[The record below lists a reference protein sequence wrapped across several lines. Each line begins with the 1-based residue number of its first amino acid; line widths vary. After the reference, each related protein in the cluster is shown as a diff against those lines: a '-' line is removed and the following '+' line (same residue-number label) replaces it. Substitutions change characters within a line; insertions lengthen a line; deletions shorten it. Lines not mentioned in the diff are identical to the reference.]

1 MEKCLSLSLVLI
13 KKIAFAICLFI
24 IITMI
29 SSCTSQPKSLTEEDQ
44 TTVNTYTEAVKDGL
58 FERKPGSLQK
68 LAINVITISDKVDDN
83 GIVLQAFNLCAAS
96 FDMGGFPDS
105 AIFYAQKMQVYAAKI
120 DDQIN
125 VARSHNIMALAN
137 IRKQS
142 FEEAEVH
149 LQKAIQI
156 NKLAGETPDIANYY
170 QSLGVLHKE
179 TGHYDSAI
187 YYYQVAAQ
195 KFELNDNKRA
205 LAVTFGNIGS
215 IHVHLKNYD
224 EALEYYNKGT
234 AINKQ
239 INNLNSLT
247 HSYKNTG
254 IVFARLDKPEIAKL
268 YYDSAID
275 ITKTTGNKP
284 MKIAV
289 TFNYANVLVDEGQFN
304 KAIETYFDILEMA
317 KEMNFNIWI
326 FRSKL
331 AIGKTY
337 LKIGEFRKANDYLE
351 EAIKLADEKGIT
363 EGRERALLNI
373 TQAAIGINDREKA
386 TETLLIYTEAID
398 SLNFHNQ
405 QEIVSDLEARY
416 QLNEKDTKLKYMDQV
431 NQSRTRLNY
440 ALIAAIV
447 LAIFLFV
454 FILLL
459 YRTNIKNLNLKNDR
473 IEKDNVLKQLKLEKA
488 GMQAKLKEE
497 EAEKLALS
505 LEIKEEL
512 SNMIVHDLKNP
523 LNNIINSSD
532 DNSVIQN
539 KKLRQ
544 SGKKMLNMV
553 SNILDVYKY
562 ELTKMPIAPLENSL
576 LELAENALIEVEY
589 SATQKNIALRN
600 LFPSTI
606 RVNTDPD
613 LLIRVFVNL
622 LTNAI
627 KYSPMNGFVELKVD
641 LKKSDTDFIRV
652 TITDTGYGIPTEMQ
666 KKVFEKFS
674 QVNANNSHAQGSTGL
689 GLSFCKMAIEA
700 HGGKIGIDENY
711 TDGTQI
717 FFTLPLISSI
727 EKDIKIVALLETP
740 IELTADEKADL
751 STYLPRLENL
761 EIFDVSEL
769 RIIIKEIE
777 LKPNLYKDWLVDFK
791 NAVNFGNEQQ
801 FKFLISQI
809 KS

>member
-1 MEKCLSLSLVLI
+1 MGYCRSVTSFFRNQSASLVFFFLV
-13 KKIAFAICLFI
+13 A
-24 IITMI
+24 TMF
-29 SSCTSQPKSLTEEDQ
+29 SSCTSQPESLTEEDQ
-44 TTVNTYTEAVKDGL
+44 ITVNTYTEAVKDGL
-58 FERKPGSLQK
+58 FERQPDSLQK
-68 LAINVITISDKVDDN
+68 LAIGVIAISDKVDDK

-96 FDMGGFPDS
+96 FDMGGYPDS
-105 AIFYAQKMQVYAAKI
+105 AIFYAQKMQAYATKI
-120 DDQIN
+120 DDQMN
-125 VARSHNIMALAN
+125 LARSHNIMALAN

-142 FEEAEVH
+142 FEEAEAH

-156 NKLAGETPDIANYY
+156 NTLAGETPDIANYY
-170 QSLGVLHKE
+170 QSLGVLNKE

-205 LAVTFGNIGS
+205 LAVTYGNIGS

-224 EALEYYNKGT
+224 EALEYYNKGI

-284 MKIAV
+284 MMIAV

-304 KAIETYFDILEMA
+304 KALESYFDILAMA

-337 LKIGEFRKANDYLE
+337 LKIGEYRKANDYLE

-373 TQAAIGINDREKA
+373 TQAAIGLNDRDKA

-405 QEIVSDLEARY
+405 QKIVSDLEARY

-512 SNMIVHDLKNP
+512 SNMIAHDLKNP

-532 DNSVIQN
+532 DNPVIQN

-562 ELTKMPIAPLENSL
+562 EFTKMPISTSENNL
-576 LELAENALIEVEY
+576 LKIAEKAIGEVEY

-641 LKKSDTDFIRV
+641 CEKSDSDFIRV
-652 TITDTGYGIPTEMQ
+652 TISDTGYGIPTEMQ

-689 GLSFCKMAIEA
+689 GLTFCKMAIEA

-717 FFTLPLISSI
+717 FFTLPLISKI
-727 EKDIKIVALLETP
+727 EEDIKIVAPLESP
-740 IELTADEKADL
+740 IELTANEKADL
-751 STYLPRLENL
+751 SQYLPRLVKL
-761 EIFDVSEL
+761 EIYDVSEL
-769 RIIIKEIE
+769 RIIVKEIE
-777 LKPNLYKDWLVDFK
+777 LEPNINKEWLADLN
-791 NAVNFGNEQQ
+791 NAVNFGNEQ
-801 FKFLISQI
+801 KLEFLINQI
-809 KS
+809 K